1 MEQKLRATY
10 RQGAFIPQA
19 PCDLSD
25 GSEVDLIVQ
34 GPAILPPRVTA
45 PGEREQLLRR
55 MIDRMRQNPIPTG
68 APRLTRESL
77 HERR

>member
-19 PCDLSD
+19 ACDLPD

-34 GPAILPPRVTA
+34 GPAIITPRVTD

-55 MIDRMRQNPIPTG
+55 LIDRMRQNPIPAG
-68 APRLTRESL
+68 APRFTRDSL